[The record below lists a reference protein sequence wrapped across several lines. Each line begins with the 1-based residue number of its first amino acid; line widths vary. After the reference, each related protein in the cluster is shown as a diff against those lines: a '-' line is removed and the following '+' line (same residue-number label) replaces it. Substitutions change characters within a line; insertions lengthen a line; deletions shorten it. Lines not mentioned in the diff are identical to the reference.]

1 VFLPWVAVL
10 VAGIVVSTATGVAGV
25 AAATTEER
33 EPNDDFD
40 TARPIAEGP
49 VTGEIVDGE
58 PDVYRLAATA
68 TDALNVTV
76 TQESADLTF
85 RIYGPD
91 LNRLADER
99 ISRGSDRLTVKLPEN
114 GTYSVELTTVED
126 DATTGCTADVDRVTP
141 AENDAFAPNDG
152 FESAANVTREVTTA
166 KIRGGESDFY
176 RVALD
181 AGEVLEA
188 TLELVSGDASF
199 RIYGPD
205 RTTLDEARFVP
216 PGQRSTL
223 TVTADA
229 TGAYYVEVD
238 GIERDT
244 TGYTL
249 VSNRTVPL
257 PECGPPGIAG
267 NPPPIDVDGNGRCED
282 VNGDGA
288 IDVIDVAALLD
299 RV

>member
-1 VFLPWVAVL
+1 
-10 VAGIVVSTATGVAGV
+10 
-25 AAATTEER
+25 
-33 EPNDDFD
+33 
-40 TARPIAEGP
+40 
-49 VTGEIVDGE
+49 
-58 PDVYRLAATA
+58 
-68 TDALNVTV
+68 VTV

-91 LNRLADER
+91 PNRLADER
-99 ISRGSDRLTVKLPEN
+99 IFRGSDRL
-114 GTYSVELTTVED
+114 TVED
-126 DATTGCTADVDRVTP
+126 DATTGYTADVDRVTP

-152 FESAANVTREVTTA
+152 FESAANVTRGVTTA
-166 KIRGGESDFY
+166 KIWGGESDFY

-216 PGQRSTL
+216 PGQSSTL
-223 TVTADA
+223 TVTANA

-238 GIERDT
+238 GIERGT

-257 PECGPPGIAG
+257 PDCGPPGIAG

-282 VNGDGA
+282 VNGDGTFNVIDVAALLDNLGSPAVTNNADAFDFNDDGA